1 MSLMLSEARAERM
14 IANIPVEFRGTDSPS
29 DWVSSPANVSVT
41 IEVIAEVIY
50 VLIGV
55 YSLERGRIVD
65 TVKEFLSLVS
75 CREQE
80 VLNTALDTYKEHNL
94 DFVDCVLFAYHS
106 VRGFEIA
113 TFDHKLLKLINKT
126 Q

>member
-1 MSLMLSEARAERM
+1 MVLFDANMILRYLLDDNAEMAETAERYL
-14 IANIPVEFRGTDSPS
+14 NVG
-29 DWVSSPANVSVT
+29 NVSVT

-50 VLIGV
+50 VLKGV